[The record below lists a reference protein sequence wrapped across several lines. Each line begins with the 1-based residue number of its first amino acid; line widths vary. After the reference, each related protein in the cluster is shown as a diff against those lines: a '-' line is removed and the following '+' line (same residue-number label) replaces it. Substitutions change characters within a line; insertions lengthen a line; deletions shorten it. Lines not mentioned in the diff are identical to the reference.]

1 MLGSRGIASVI
12 LALGWVSFSR
22 SKYGREA
29 EKSGGPQVS
38 RDINMKPCFAGGSTV
53 IRMTDPDL
61 H

>member
-1 MLGSRGIASVI
+1 MI
-12 LALGWVSFSR
+12 LALGWVNFSQ

-38 RDINMKPCFAGGSTV
+38 RDISMKPCFAVESTV
-53 IRMTDPDL
+53 TRLTDPDR